1 MAADPWDRE
10 GILGGGP
17 GCLLDAVIEAY
28 LALGFDGRT
37 VNLNRAAD

>member
-10 GILGGGP
+10 EILGGGP
-17 GCLLDAVIEAY
+17 GSLLDAVIEAY